1 MNSPPLQLIQQLKLQ
16 EGEPGGLPALKA
28 YWDPIGQVWT
38 AGYGQTGQGIG
49 PNTICTPAQADT
61 WLLASVERFTLQLD
75 SRLPWAPQMGVVRH
89 SVFVNMEYNMG
100 LRFQAFTETINDAHL
115 ATMAGAAQ
123 DADYDACAAAMLDSL
138 WARQVKGRA
147 IALAKQ
153 MRTDEWVI

>member
-1 MNSPPLQLIQQLKLQ
+1 MSIPAQLIQQLKVQ
-16 EGEPGGLPALKA
+16 EGEPGGLPALKS

-38 AGYGQTGQGIG
+38 AAYGQTGQGIG
-49 PNTICTPAQADT
+49 PNTICTPSQADT
-61 WLLASVERFTLQLD
+61 WLLASIERFTLQLD
-75 SRLPWAPQMGVVRH
+75 TRLPWAVNMGVVRH

-123 DADYDACAAAMLDSL
+123 AADYDACAAAMLDSL

-147 IALAKQ
+147 IALAQQ
-153 MRTDEWVI
+153 MRTGIWVI